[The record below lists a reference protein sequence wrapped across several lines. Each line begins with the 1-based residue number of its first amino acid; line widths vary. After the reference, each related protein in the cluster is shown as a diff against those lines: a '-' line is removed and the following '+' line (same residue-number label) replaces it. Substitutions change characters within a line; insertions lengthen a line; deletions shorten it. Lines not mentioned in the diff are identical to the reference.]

1 MDYRH
6 ILLWQLNFSCTWHL
20 VCLFVAS
27 SAVAIFNNCYVGLS
41 EKQTNVGASL
51 CKELLMKLK
60 INVLVYSFFWPRSR
74 VNLTSKCQFC
84 RVTLPGAWTPKLW
97 IIIPWIDAI
106 QSMIQVSLTQIFTQ
120 SWKDQNNYTEPEEL
134 CRYFRA
140 IQKLFLYN
148 FCQGW
153 IDWLQWKLAP
163 VIFLA
168 FLRFC
173 SRLAIWT
180 GMPLLILDRFVYR
193 LCLQVCRIWVIFL
206 QVCRV
211 C

>member
-1 MDYRH
+1 M
-6 ILLWQLNFSCTWHL
+6 
-20 VCLFVAS
+20 
-27 SAVAIFNNCYVGLS
+27 
-41 EKQTNVGASL
+41 
-51 CKELLMKLK
+51 
-60 INVLVYSFFWPRSR
+60 
-74 VNLTSKCQFC
+74 NLTSKCQFC

-193 LCLQVCRIWVIFL
+193 LCLQVCRIWVIFYRYAASVNFL
-206 QVCRV
+206 KVCHIVIFWQVYRV
-211 C
+211 GEYFTVTSCLLIFSQFAASV